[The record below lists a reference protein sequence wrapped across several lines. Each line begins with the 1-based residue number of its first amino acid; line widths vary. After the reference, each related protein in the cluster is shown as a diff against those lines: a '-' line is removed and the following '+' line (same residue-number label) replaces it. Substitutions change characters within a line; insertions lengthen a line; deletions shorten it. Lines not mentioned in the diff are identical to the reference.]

1 MCERFTCK
9 PFKELRKKLVD
20 RDVPENRITSYLV
33 ETYEITSGR
42 ARGLMKKEYHW
53 TFAEAAALAKDLD
66 IPRAE
71 WADYFWPEEVL

>member
-33 ETYEITSGR
+33 ETCEITSGR
-42 ARGLMKKEYHW
+42 ARGLMKKE
-53 TFAEAAALAKDLD
+53 
-66 IPRAE
+66 
-71 WADYFWPEEVL
+71 VLS

>member
-9 PFKELRKKLVD
+9 PFKALRKKLLD
-20 RDVPENRITSYLV
+20 RDIIENRITSYLMDV
-33 ETYEITSGR
+33 CNISDYR
-42 ARGLMKKEYHW
+42 ARNLMKKETPW
-53 TFAEAAALAKDLD
+53 TFAEAAALAVDLN